1 MSVVIQKWQ
10 FCMGKCGARG
20 VGLRYEGVYMSPCPH
35 RAAFR
40 DRARGPL
47 CMAERPTRGQPH
59 INPSPR
65 IDFWSTEPLRAETE
79 PKGRR

>member
-1 MSVVIQKWQ
+1 MATLEW
-10 FCMGKCGARG
+10 MA
-20 VGLRYEGVYMSPCPH
+20 YERVYMSPPSPP

-59 INPSPR
+59 INLSPR
-65 IDFWSTEPLRAETE
+65 IDFWSTEPLRAEAG

>member
-1 MSVVIQKWQ
+1 MVVALQEFKFENGYFGMDGIRA
-10 FCMGKCGARG
+10 CLH
-20 VGLRYEGVYMSPCPH
+20 VSPSPP

-59 INPSPR
+59 INLSPR
-65 IDFWSTEPLRAETE
+65 IDFWSTEPLRAEAG